1 MTRTTGLVL
10 MTYLPRRVGDVK
22 TFTAIVHKRGLID
35 TRTMRPLNFPGCL
48 EILSED
54 ELKPGEDFDEALLR
68 IMPKRLGQ
76 KFADHYNCGHY
87 GQVVHEV
94 HTEKNEMVI
103 FGAYIGAE
111 LLNLIQ
117 LPAGSGG
124 LFPIQE
130 GQMMSGY
137 ITPIPEICGKLRED
151 GPRFDLNFMS
161 GSHIKAVEKAFAF
174 YKIQEDD
181 E

>member
-1 MTRTTGLVL
+1 MIRTTGLVL
-10 MTYLPRRVGDVK
+10 MTYLPRRIDDIK
-22 TFTAIVHKRGLID
+22 ALTAIVHKRGLID
-35 TRTMRPLNFPGCL
+35 TRTMKPLDFPGCL

-54 ELKPGEDFDEALLR
+54 QLKSGEDFDTALIR

-76 KFADHYNCGHY
+76 KFADHYNNGLH
-87 GQVVHEV
+87 GLVVYEV
-94 HTEKNEMVI
+94 HTSQLEMVV
-103 FGAYIGAE
+103 FGAYIDSK

-124 LFPIQE
+124 LYPLQE
-130 GQMMSGY
+130 GQIIGGH
-137 ITPIPEICGKLRED
+137 ITPIPEACGKLRED
-151 GPRFDLNFMS
+151 GPKFDLNFMAA
-161 GSHIKAVEKAFAF
+161 SHIKAVEKAFSI